1 MGVARRGWVA
11 VVATDRDIAPP
22 MQAAGR
28 RLWDSVCSDYVL
40 DEHERAVLV
49 EACRTADALTVLDDV
64 VRAEGPLLAGP
75 QGVRAHPA
83 LVEARQQRVVL
94 ARLLAALRLPAGG
107 EGDVQANARPP
118 RRAAVKGVYGITGA
132 VS

>member
-1 MGVARRGWVA
+1 
-11 VVATDRDIAPP
+11 

-28 RLWDSVCSDYVL
+28 RLWSSVTDAYDL
-40 DEHERAVLV
+40 DEHERAVLT
-49 EACRTADALTVLDDV
+49 EAVRTADALTVLDAV
-64 VRAEGPLLAGP
+64 VRAEGPLLDGP

-83 LVEARQQRVVL
+83 LVEARQQKVVL
-94 ARLLAALRLPAGG
+94 ARLLAALRLPAGD

-118 RRAAVKGVYGITGA
+118 RRAAVKGVYGITGGA